1 MNFKN
6 ILVFRIGHLGDTI
19 VSLPAFWRVRNAF
32 PDAKITLLSN
42 ADPQNPHYV
51 SARAVLPETEL
62 FDEWITYPATAEK
75 TGSLIAFKSL
85 FTRLRSGRFD
95 AAVYLMTRNRTR
107 FQINRDL
114 VFFRLAGISRIFGAN
129 YLIKNHLAFNCPRPS
144 PKVEQ
149 ESRFLWDC
157 LSFDGFPNENEIQ
170 SPDMRLTDAE
180 IHTAV
185 EWLREHAGGQNQT
198 NLIAVAPGSKWESKI
213 WPEERYAEV
222 LTRLIAEHNV
232 FPIIFGGPE
241 DSDTGDRL
249 LKHLGKGANAA
260 GVLNVREAA
269 AGLKKCRIYLGNDTG
284 TMHLAAA
291 VGTPCV
297 AIFAAID
304 WAGRWAPFG
313 ENNTIFR
320 KNVECEGCHSHIC
333 FNSGKCLSLVGI
345 EDVYDACEQTL
356 QASRHLVFSETVSL

>member
-6 ILVFRIGHLGDTI
+6 ILVFRIGHLGDT
-19 VSLPAFWRVRNAF
+19 VVALPAFWRVRNAF

-42 ADPQNPHYV
+42 ADPQNPQYV
-51 SARAVLPETEL
+51 SARDVLPETGL
-62 FDEWITYPATAEK
+62 FDEWITYPATAGK
-75 TGSLIAFKSL
+75 TGSLIAFKNL

-95 AAVYLMTRNRTR
+95 AVVYLMTRNRTR
-107 FQINRDL
+107 FQINRDIM
-114 VFFRLAGISRIFGAN
+114 FFSFAGISKIFGAN
-129 YLIKNHLAFNCPRPS
+129 YLKKNHLAFNCPRPS
-144 PKVEQ
+144 PEVEQ
-149 ESRFLWDC
+149 ESRFLYEC
-157 LSFDGFPNENEIQ
+157 LSFDGFPNENETR
-170 SPDMRLTDAE
+170 SPDMRLTDTE
-180 IHTAV
+180 INTAG
-185 EWLREHAGGQNQT
+185 EWLRENAGDQNQT
-198 NLIAVAPGSKWESKI
+198 NMIAVAPGSKWESKI

-222 LTRLIAEHNV
+222 VELLIAKHDV

-241 DSDTGDRL
+241 DSDTGGRL
-249 LKHLGKGANAA
+249 LKRLGRGANAA

-313 ENNTIFR
+313 ENNVIFR
-320 KNVECEGCHSHIC
+320 ENVECEGCHSHIC
-333 FNSGKCLSLVGI
+333 FNSGKCLRLVGV
-345 EDVYDACEQTL
+345 EDVYKACGRLLQT
-356 QASRHLVFSETVSL
+356 SRHQDLSETGS